1 MTTTTIPATW
11 PTEEIYEEAGKALAN
26 GYNHVEAIMYEL
38 GLILDPYMD
47 GGKAPDVL
55 PTAETVGLMW
65 SFLEQLRIEAA
76 QLQQNADA
84 LESNLQQTD
93 SMRLAKAI
101 RRAS

>member
-55 PTAETVGLMW
+55 PTAETVEAHVVFPGAAPHRGC
-65 SFLEQLRIEAA
+65 SAPAERGRAREQPS
-76 QLQQNADA
+76 ADGFDA
-84 LESNLQQTD
+84 TG
-93 SMRLAKAI
+93 
-101 RRAS
+101 